1 MTTSTRPQ
9 FTFPKINLNG
19 TSAETIYDELNE
31 ARVKLNQA
39 LKTLRLVT
47 VHGRDFQT
55 MPDPNATW
63 LQAKTEH
70 YEAINRVDDALDWVD
85 AWMVAIEE
93 QMFT

>member
-1 MTTSTRPQ
+1 MTTKFIT
-9 FTFPKINLNG
+9 PKINLNG

-31 ARVKLNQA
+31 ARVKLSQA

-70 YEAINRVDDALDWVD
+70 HEAINRVDDALDWVD
-85 AWMVAIEE
+85 AWMVAIQE